1 MNKKLLLI
9 CAVAVVLIGVA
20 VGFFMKRS
28 GGGLSTAQF
37 SDVAALVAEAK
48 KMEEAG
54 DLLSAQAAYQKLI
67 SEHFNAR
74 EVVDWQK
81 RFEAL
86 NLRLLFSPVIT
97 PHSIEYEIKAGDTLD
112 KIAKEYNTTAEL
124 IMKSNNLVSE
134 NIFPGKK
141 IKVWNAPFSLVVDK
155 SQNIMILKTGE
166 EVLKTYTVAT
176 GLNNST
182 PVGTFKIIEKI
193 VNPPWYK
200 PGGGMVPAGNPQNIL
215 GTRWM
220 GLEKE
225 GYGIHGATEPQS
237 MGKQATAG
245 CVRMLNAEV
254 EQLYS
259 IIPKGT
265 EVTIVD

>member
-9 CAVAVVLIGVA
+9 IAAIIVLIGFTA
-20 VGFFMKRS
+20 GFFMKR
-28 GGGLSTAQF
+28 GGPPMAQSSEAAVLA
-37 SDVAALVAEAK
+37 SDAR
-48 KMEEAG
+48 KMEESG

-67 SEHFNAR
+67 SEHSNAR
-74 EVVDWQK
+74 EIMDWQK
-81 RFEAL
+81 KFENL
-86 NLRLLFSPVIT
+86 NIRLLFSPIIT

-124 IMKSNNLVSE
+124 IMKSNNLASE

-166 EVLKTYTVAT
+166 EVLKTYIVAT

-193 VNPPWYK
+193 INPPWYK
-200 PGGGMVPAGNPQNIL
+200 PGGGLVPAGNPQNIL

-220 GLEKE
+220 GLDKE
-225 GYGIHGATEPQS
+225 GYGIHGTTEPQS

>member
-1 MNKKLLLI
+1 MSKKLLLI
-9 CAVAVVLIGVA
+9 IAATIVLIGIT
-20 VGFFMKRS
+20 VGFFMKR
-28 GGGLSTAQF
+28 GGSPMAQ
-37 SDVAALVAEAK
+37 SSEAAVLASAAK
-48 KMEEAG
+48 KMEESG

-67 SEHFNAR
+67 GEHFNAR
-74 EVVDWQK
+74 EVMDWQK
-81 RFEAL
+81 RFESL
-86 NLRLLFSPVIT
+86 NIRLLFSPVIT
-97 PHSIEYEIKAGDTLD
+97 PHSIEYEIKPGDTLD
-112 KIAKEYNTTAEL
+112 KIAKEHSTIAGL
-124 IMKSNNLVSE
+124 IMKSNNLASE

-141 IKVWNAPFSLVVDK
+141 IKVWNASFSLVVDK

-166 EVLKTYTVAT
+166 EVFKTYVVAT

-215 GTRWM
+215 GTRWL
-220 GLEKE
+220 GLDKE
-225 GYGIHGATEPQS
+225 GYGIHGTTEPQN